1 MKFSLAGLR
10 NALSGTASAG
20 YIAKGV
26 IYITIGWLSLLT
38 TLGMGGQ
45 NAGTDEVIRTIALW
59 PFGTLLIGLL
69 GIGLLA
75 YVLWRLAQAWWDL
88 EHKGNSV
95 KGIVQRLGFA
105 ISGTLYVALAWQCVT
120 LLVRSLASG
129 GDNSSTSQ
137 QTAELL
143 DYPGD
148 VFVLFGLGIA
158 FIGVGLHQLLRA
170 WKRHYRRNWHVED
183 MPNGPLPI
191 LESIARLGL
200 ASRGIVFGIIGA
212 FLCIAAIEV
221 DPDNA
226 QGLGGVLDTLAEQ
239 PYGRWLLGGVAVGLM
254 AYGLYCF
261 INAGYRRTR
270 TPRL

>member
-20 YIAKGV
+20 YIAKGM
-26 IYITIGWLSLLT
+26 IYFTVGWLSLLT
-38 TLGMGGQ
+38 TIGLGGQ
-45 NAGTDEVIRTIALW
+45 QAGTGEVIRAIALW

-88 EHKGNSV
+88 EHKGNDW
-95 KGIVQRLGFA
+95 KGILQRLGFA
-105 ISGTLYVALAWQCVT
+105 ISGLLYIALAWQCAT
-120 LLVRSLASG
+120 LIILSLASG
-129 GDNSSTSQ
+129 GGTSTSQ
-137 QTAELL
+137 RTAELL
-143 DYPGD
+143 DYPGGL
-148 VFVLFGLGIA
+148 FVLLGIGIV
-158 FIGVGLHQLLRA
+158 FICVGVHQFYRA
-170 WKRHYRRNWHVED
+170 WKRHYRRNWHIED
-183 MPNGPLPI
+183 MPKGPMPL
-191 LESIARLGL
+191 LEGIARLGL
-200 ASRGIVFGIIGA
+200 AARGLVFVIIGT
-212 FLCIAAIEV
+212 FLSVAAIEV

-226 QGLGGVLDTLAEQ
+226 EGLGGVLHTLAEQ
-239 PYGRWLLGGVAVGLM
+239 PYGRWLLGGVSLGLV

>member
-26 IYITIGWLSLLT
+26 VYVTVGWLSLLT
-38 TLGMGGQ
+38 TIGLGGQ
-45 NAGTDEVIRTIALW
+45 QAGTGEVIRAIALW
-59 PFGTLLIGLL
+59 PFGTLLIALL

-88 EHKGNSV
+88 EHKGSDW
-95 KGIVQRLGFA
+95 KGILQRLGFA
-105 ISGTLYVALAWQCVT
+105 ISGLLYIALAWQCAT
-120 LLVRSLASG
+120 LLILSLSSG
-129 GDNSSTSQ
+129 GDSSTAQ
-137 QTAELL
+137 RTAELL
-143 DYPGD
+143 DYPGGL
-148 VFVLFGLGIA
+148 FVLLGIGIA
-158 FIGVGLHQLLRA
+158 FVCVGLHQFYRA
-170 WKRHYRRNWHVED
+170 WKRHSRRNWHIED
-183 MPNGPLPI
+183 MPQGPMPL
-191 LESIARLGL
+191 LEGIARLGL
-200 ASRGIVFGIIGA
+200 AARGLVFVIIGT
-212 FLCIAAIEV
+212 FLSVAAIEV

-226 QGLGGVLDTLAEQ
+226 EGLGGVLQTLAEQ
-239 PYGRWLLGGVAVGLM
+239 PYGRWLLGGVSLGLV

>member
-26 IYITIGWLSLLT
+26 VYVTVGWLSLLT
-38 TLGMGGQ
+38 TIGLGGQ
-45 NAGTDEVIRTIALW
+45 QAGTGEVIRAIALW
-59 PFGTLLIGLL
+59 PFGTLLIALL

-88 EHKGNSV
+88 EHKGSDW
-95 KGIVQRLGFA
+95 KGILQRLGFA
-105 ISGTLYVALAWQCVT
+105 ISGLLYIALAWQCAT
-120 LLVRSLASG
+120 LLILSLSSG
-129 GDNSSTSQ
+129 GDSSTAQ
-137 QTAELL
+137 RTAELL
-143 DYPGD
+143 DYPGGL
-148 VFVLFGLGIA
+148 FVLLGIGIA
-158 FIGVGLHQLLRA
+158 FVCVGLHQFYRA
-170 WKRHYRRNWHVED
+170 WKRHYRRNWHIED
-183 MPNGPLPI
+183 MPQGPMPL
-191 LESIARLGL
+191 LEGIARLGL
-200 ASRGIVFGIIGA
+200 AARGLVFVIIGT
-212 FLCIAAIEV
+212 FLSVAAIEV

-226 QGLGGVLDTLAEQ
+226 EGLGGVLQTLAEQ
-239 PYGRWLLGGVAVGLM
+239 PYGRWLLGGVSLGLV